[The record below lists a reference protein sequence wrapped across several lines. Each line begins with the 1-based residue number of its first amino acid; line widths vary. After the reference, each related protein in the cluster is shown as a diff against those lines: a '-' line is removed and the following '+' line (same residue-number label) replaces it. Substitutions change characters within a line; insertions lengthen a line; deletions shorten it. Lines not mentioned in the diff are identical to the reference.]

1 MKKILLI
8 LFILCLLPLPA
19 SAKKRQSETVIVPMK
34 QLQKREF
41 QTRTYNSVDKD
52 SVMKAIL
59 NVYQDE
65 GFIVYNVNSLLG
77 FIYGAKDFDISDSSV
92 DISKEFGLTKSR
104 LNFNRVNVATAETT
118 ANFTQY
124 GQDLKVR
131 VTFRRKLLNTY
142 GTAQFIDDIND
153 AEYYKE
159 FFDKIDSALGVQKQE
174 KNTKIEQVE
183 EQKQDN
189 IEKTD
194 TPELQT
200 EPEKAEKPVKEK
212 KKKSSKTET
221 SAPEIESDT
230 DSKNISTENAET
242 KKDIEETKTTDDNQK
257 QEENLKEE

>member
-1 MKKILLI
+1 MKKILTI

-41 QTRTYNSVDKD
+41 QTRTYNSIDKE
-52 SVMKAIL
+52 SVMKSML

-77 FIYGAKDFDISDSSV
+77 FIYGAKDFDISDSDT

-104 LNFNRVNVATAETT
+104 LNFNGVNVATVEST

-153 AEYYKE
+153 AEYYQE
-159 FFDKIDSALGVQKQE
+159 FFDKLDSALSLQKQE
-174 KNTKIEQVE
+174 KTVKLEPVE
-183 EQKQDN
+183 NQKQEMVD
-189 IEKTD
+189 EKEISQSQLKSD
-194 TPELQT
+194 ES
-200 EPEKAEKPVKEK
+200 EKPVKKEK
-212 KKKSSKTET
+212 KKKSSKIE
-221 SAPEIESDT
+221 APTPAIESEINSENVSEKT
-230 DSKNISTENAET
+230 EAKEEVEKAKKNN
-242 KKDIEETKTTDDNQK
+242 DVQK
-257 QEENLKEE
+257 QEEIIKE